1 MCGCFE
7 IRFNFAETFVKT
19 GDENYKPSKNY
30 SSGGLEWAQLITDN
44 KNEISIQHI
53 LIAGSKDRPYIIKHW
68 RQDWLYQNTDF
79 YMYNYNNNWN
89 YVKKDKKEVK
99 GQWTQKVFQ
108 VDDSPRYEGS
118 GSWVHVDGK
127 SYWENT
133 TSAPLPRREYSKRS
147 DYNVMQRGNRQEI
160 SLTGWVHDQNNKK
173 INRKNG
179 NKDIVLSYY
188 NYGKQFPLRGFSCS
202 AQQIPSLVD
211 NFKEYDVF
219 AGLGLKE
226 IYGDE
231 LNSVMNLKAYEFSSL
246 IFLNDGNGNYIAKE
260 LPSRAQFS
268 SINDMQINDYNKD
281 GISDILIIGNMHQ
294 VEIETPRNDAG
305 IGALLLGT
313 KNGKFEFSPL
323 DKSGF
328 FTPGDAKKII
338 EIETKDGLL
347 VLVANNNDILQ
358 TFKLN

>member
-1 MCGCFE
+1 MHKKIYIRKILLNILILLIISTLEAQTKKKKDIKSIKEMCGCFE

-53 LIAGSKDRPYIIKHW
+53 LISGSKERPYIIKHW

-147 DYNVMQRGNRQEI
+147 DYNVMERGNRQEI

-179 NKDIVLSYY
+179 NKDIVLAHEKGHN
-188 NYGKQFPLRGFSCS
+188 NYVKVEDSKCES
-202 AQQIPSLVD
+202 AVKWWVE
-211 NFKEYDVF
+211 NENKWKNVRNKWEEV
-219 AGLGLKE
+219 
-226 IYGDE
+226 YGRNKD
-231 LNSVMNLKAYEFSSL
+231 LNLKKSVNKTPLYMVLFSEEIKEKNEINST
-246 IFLNDGNGNYIAKE
+246 IESYINY
-260 LPSRAQFS
+260 
-268 SINDMQINDYNKD
+268 
-281 GISDILIIGNMHQ
+281 
-294 VEIETPRNDAG
+294 
-305 IGALLLGT
+305 
-313 KNGKFEFSPL
+313 
-323 DKSGF
+323 
-328 FTPGDAKKII
+328 
-338 EIETKDGLL
+338 
-347 VLVANNNDILQ
+347 
-358 TFKLN
+358 